1 MTATKEEASMKYGDN
16 AAIRIDRKKLEIF
29 LITRRRVGEKW
40 NRLIIIRRTMAERNC
55 RNWEMCLNG
64 F

>member
-29 LITRRRVGEKW
+29 LITRRRVGEKMEPADY
-40 NRLIIIRRTMAERNC
+40 NQTD
-55 RNWEMCLNG
+55 NG
-64 F
+64 GT